1 MGSRLALGIAFV
13 AAGIAA
19 GLSLWAANP
28 YPGMTVDSGEYLAV
42 ADGLANGY
50 GLSMPY
56 VSYDEAFRIL
66 QPGERVEMTQFP
78 PLYPATLAAIHEVTG
93 ADLLSSAALLG
104 SACFFL
110 SVLLACLM
118 VWEHG
123 RDVKLVAL
131 AGGFLLASQL
141 VTLHSMVWSEGPMIL
156 GLMGALYLTQ
166 RAIRTGRTAP
176 LIGAAL
182 FAVAASLT
190 RYVGMSFAVAIGL
203 ALVGRIARF
212 RAGVISLVALV
223 PIAAWFVRNAI
234 VSGAASEK
242 TLAWHPPSG
251 RHLVQ
256 GAQAIGSWIV
266 PGEIPAGIAGAVA
279 TLAILAW
286 GVRRISSKSHPLPS
300 ALRTCVIFGT
310 CYLGVVV
317 LARIVLDL
325 NIPFDTRILAPL
337 QVIVII
343 SVCLALSN
351 LRPEKRGALVF
362 AAVALVA
369 SGGAARGIKAAS
381 EFSRL
386 PVAGYTGEEWRHS
399 ETLAYVG
406 DLPESVAIITNTPDP
421 IWIWHR
427 RPSHFLPPRSNIY
440 GGEPNEDYT
449 RQLQDLRAA
458 TSCGEAVVIFF
469 DRPTRK
475 PVRSIDP
482 AIVDEMELRLETDLA
497 DGDVYKVIAGTC
509 DN

>member
-28 YPGMTVDSGEYLAV
+28 YPGTTVDSGEYVAV

-66 QPGERVEMTQFP
+66 EPGERLEMTQFP
-78 PLYPATLAAIHEVTG
+78 PLYPATLSAIHEVTG

-104 SACFFL
+104 AACFFL
-110 SVLLACLM
+110 SVLLGCLI

-123 RDVKLVAL
+123 RDVKLVGL
-131 AGGFLLASQL
+131 AGGFLLAPQL

-166 RAIRTGRTAP
+166 RAIRTGGVTP

-182 FAVAASLT
+182 FAIAASLT
-190 RYVGMSFAVAIGL
+190 RYVGMSVAIAIGL
-203 ALVGRIARF
+203 ALGGRIARV
-212 RAGVISLVALV
+212 RAGVLALVALV
-223 PIAAWFVRNAI
+223 PIAAWFVRNAL

-256 GAQAIGSWIV
+256 GAQAIGSWMV
-266 PGEIPAGIAGAVA
+266 PGELPAGIAGAVA
-279 TLAILAW
+279 VLAILAW
-286 GVRRISSKSHPLPS
+286 GGRRLSSKRNPLPS

-310 CYLGVVV
+310 CYMLMVV
-317 LARIVLDL
+317 LARMVLDL

-337 QVIVII
+337 QVIAIV
-343 SVCLALSN
+343 SVCVALSS
-351 LRPEKRGALVF
+351 LPPARRGPLVF

-369 SGGAARGIKAAS
+369 SGGAIRGIKAAS

-386 PVAGYTGEEWRHS
+386 PVAGYTGEAWRHS

-406 DLPESVAIITNTPDP
+406 ALPESVAIITNTPDP

-427 RPSHFLPPRSNIY
+427 KTSHFFPPRSNIY

-458 TSCGEAVVIFF
+458 TSCGQAVVVFF

-482 AIVDEMELRLETDLA
+482 VIIEEMELSLETDLA
-497 DGDVYKVIAGTC
+497 DGDIYKVGPGPC
-509 DN
+509 